1 MKLLIM
7 VMIPVYFRM
16 QSMGARVA
24 ARVRNFLGKLV
35 IAYHGFPLWDE

>member
-16 QSMGARVA
+16 QSMVARVT
-24 ARVRNFLGKLV
+24 ARVRNFLDK
-35 IAYHGFPLWDE
+35 